1 MFENK
6 ISNLTIKKG
15 KKWKMKYCRVTN
27 FKLSITWYHLGRT
40 TNIRWQQTI
49 GDVTHAFSASR
60 ALGTL
65 QIHRNLVLENSWN
78 RCRGWKKAIPAPS
91 HPEAQ
96 IPQANRQPLIWP
108 TIGVSC
114 DWPGRKSGRCVIC
127 TADNKRGLRRCCCC
141 CCCYCCCCWS
151 AVQPALMSIFSHC
164 AN

>member
-1 MFENK
+1 MKNEILQGNK
-6 ISNLTIKKG
+6 FQIVDNLISTALRIFDGNRLSATLPTHFPPVAPWAHYRSTEIWF
-15 KKWKMKYCRVTN
+15 WKIPEIAAEAGNK
-27 FKLSITWYHLGRT
+27 S
-40 TNIRWQQTI
+40 
-49 GDVTHAFSASR
+49 
-60 ALGTL
+60 
-65 QIHRNLVLENSWN
+65 
-78 RCRGWKKAIPAPS
+78 IPAPS

-96 IPQANRQPLIWP
+96 IPQANRQPLTWP